1 MVLSFANLALIR
13 SLQKACAIVVIND
26 FAAAAAAAAAAG
38 LLFAA
43 AAAGLLFPPEQAT
56 PYEIRRY
63 IVHVRS
69 NEISPAPRCSLLH
82 V

>member
-26 FAAAAAAAAAAG
+26 FAAAAAAG